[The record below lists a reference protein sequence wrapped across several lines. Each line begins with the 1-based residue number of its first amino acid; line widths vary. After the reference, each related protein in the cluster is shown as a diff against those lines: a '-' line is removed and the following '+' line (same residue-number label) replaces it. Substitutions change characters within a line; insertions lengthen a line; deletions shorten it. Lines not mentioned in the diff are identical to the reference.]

1 MSNQIKVLTLLLMSL
16 YDVLYMCPEV
26 QLKKLFSVTD
36 VVRLCLEWSNL
47 FLVSPKK
54 EL

>member
-1 MSNQIKVLTLLLMSL
+1 MSL
-16 YDVLYMCPEV
+16 YDVLYMWPEV
-26 QLKKLFSVTD
+26 QLKKLFSVID
-36 VVRLCLEWSNL
+36 WVRLCLEWSNL